1 MIKIKRTLT
10 LSALILL
17 LALSFLHLSVLK
29 NAVGEALALC
39 AASLIPS
46 LFPFLIYTELCFASK
61 EGQRL
66 FSLLARPF
74 AFFFRTSR
82 EGAAAYLYGLI
93 FGFPLGVKIIADGYK
108 EGSISKEEAER
119 LLLYSN
125 NTGPAFLIGAVGVGL
140 LGSAKAGLFLYLTE
154 WLVSFLVGA
163 ACGRDKEASF
173 LKSAAKYY
181 SKSKI
186 SFPKIMQK
194 CITQM
199 LGICGYVIFFS
210 VLASLISPLFLSTPV
225 TGLFYALLEIGTASA
240 YLCASTSGWLRYALL
255 SFAVCFSGLSVYMQG
270 KDLIADTDL
279 SDKYYI
285 PAKLL
290 QGVLA
295 FFAVFIL
302 SRFFG

>member
-17 LALSFLHLSVLK
+17 LVLSFLHLAVLK
-29 NAVGEALALC
+29 DAVGEALALC

-46 LFPFLIYTELCFASK
+46 HFPFVIYTELCFASK

-93 FGFPLGVKIIADGYK
+93 FGFPLGVKIIADAYK

-119 LLLYSN
+119 LLLFSN
-125 NTGPAFLIGAVGVGL
+125 NTGPSFLIGAVGIGL
-140 LGSAKAGLFLYLTE
+140 LGSAEAGLFLYLIE
-154 WLVSFLVGA
+154 WLVSFLAGV
-163 ACGRDKEASF
+163 ACGRGKEASILKPAAEYC
-173 LKSAAKYY
+173 LKSKV
-181 SKSKI
+181 

-194 CITQM
+194 CIAQM

-210 VLASLISPLFLSTPV
+210 VLASLLSPLFSLYKI
-225 TGLFYALLEIGTASA
+225 LFSCTLAQILHGICNSI
-240 YLCASTSGWLRYALL
+240 LCVPDCL
-255 SFAVCFSGLSVYMQG
+255 
-270 KDLIADTDL
+270 
-279 SDKYYI
+279 
-285 PAKLL
+285 
-290 QGVLA
+290 
-295 FFAVFIL
+295 
-302 SRFFG
+302 

>member
-1 MIKIKRTLT
+1 MIKIKRALT
-10 LSALILL
+10 LSALIWL
-17 LALSFLHLSVLK
+17 LAFSFLHLGVLK
-29 NAVGEALALC
+29 DAVGEALTLC

-46 LFPFLIYTELCFASK
+46 LFPFLIYTELCFASR

-66 FSLLARPF
+66 FSFLAKPF

-93 FGFPLGVKIIADGYK
+93 FGFPLGIKIVADGYK

-119 LLLYSN
+119 LLLFSN

-154 WLVSFLVGA
+154 WLVSFLVGIMCA
-163 ACGRDKEASF
+163 RGKETIL
-173 LKSAAKYY
+173 LKPALNYHAK
-181 SKSKI
+181 KQA

-210 VLASLISPLFLSTPV
+210 VLASLLSPLFLGSSA
-225 TGLFYALLEIGTASA
+225 TGFFYALLEIGTASA
-240 YLCASTSGWLRYALL
+240 YLSASVSGWLRYALL
-255 SFAVCFSGLSVYMQG
+255 SFAVCFSGLSVYMQA
-270 KDLIADTDL
+270 KDLIGDTDL
-279 SDKYYI
+279 NDKCYI

-290 QGVLA
+290 QGGLA
-295 FFAVFIL
+295 FFAIFLL
-302 SRFFG
+302 SRIFG